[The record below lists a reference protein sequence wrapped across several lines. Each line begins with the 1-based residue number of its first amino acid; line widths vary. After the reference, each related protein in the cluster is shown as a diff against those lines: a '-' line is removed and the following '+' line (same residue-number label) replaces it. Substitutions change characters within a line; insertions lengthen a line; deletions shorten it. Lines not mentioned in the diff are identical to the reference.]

1 MCEIIVL
8 SDYNVQKNINDKT
21 KLAAN
26 AILVNLID

>member
-8 SDYNVQKNINDKT
+8 SYYNVQKNINDKT
-21 KLAAN
+21 KLATN